1 MTPCFLGRKRKDRSE
16 QSAQRVENFMH
27 DHLRRAAARRIR
39 RVAVH
44 SVLSDVDIE
53 AAQIDSTKLV
63 ECVIALVELELFVS
77 RSTISD
83 DMIESLQNPAIDQRH
98 SERRRGIPLR
108 YLYGFVTGS
117 LDFASL
123 RSG

>member
-1 MTPCFLGRKRKDRSE
+1 MAPCFLGGKGKNRRE
-16 QSAQRVENFMH
+16 QSAERVENFVH
-27 DHLRRAAARRIR
+27 DHLCRTPTRRIR
-39 RVAVH
+39 CVAIH
-44 SVLSDVDIE
+44 PVLGDVDIE

-63 ECVIALVELELFVS
+63 EYVIDLVKLERFIS

-83 DMIESLQNPAIDQRH
+83 DMIESLQNPAIDQCH

-108 YLYGFVTGS
+108 YLYGFITGS